1 MWEWVINDSN
11 GSNRVEFSIGNN
23 YKDLVQQNVTQTL
36 CNSHPKKS
44 GKVAIEGSPIGSEN
58 CVTFTLKKVV
68 KFHLESEESESKMFN
83 SLNNIIT
90 RTGQKKRE
98 KRSVHLETSK
108 KYYWALC
115 NIYTRRVEQLH
126 WKNEWKINRKKKWQ
140 CTRRKC
146 ENGSTMT

>member
-1 MWEWVINDSN
+1 M
-11 GSNRVEFSIGNN
+11 
-23 YKDLVQQNVTQTL
+23 
-36 CNSHPKKS
+36 
-44 GKVAIEGSPIGSEN
+44 
-58 CVTFTLKKVV
+58 V

-115 NIYTRRVEQLH
+115 NIYTRRVEQ
-126 WKNEWKINRKKKWQ
+126 EGWKINRKKMWQ
-140 CTRRKC
+140 CTQRKC
-146 ENGSTMT
+146 KNGSTMT